1 MYEGCPNPYLI
12 KSEFGWEI
20 DPVGFRVT
28 LRVLNDRY
36 HLPILISENG
46 VGGKEEL
53 TEEGKV
59 HDQYGIDYL
68 KQHIEQLLMVVM

>member
-1 MYEGCPNPYLI
+1 
-12 KSEFGWEI
+12 
-20 DPVGFRVT
+20 
-28 LRVLNDRY
+28 
-36 HLPILISENG
+36 LPILISENG